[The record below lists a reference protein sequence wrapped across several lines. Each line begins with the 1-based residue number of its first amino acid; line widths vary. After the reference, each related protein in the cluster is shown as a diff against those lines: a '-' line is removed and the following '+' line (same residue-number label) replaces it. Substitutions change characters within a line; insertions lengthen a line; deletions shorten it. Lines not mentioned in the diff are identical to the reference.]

1 MQCKVSTLGS
11 QLVDK
16 ESDSPVWHQ
25 KGITPYKNWH
35 QSFLEIQGHD
45 LETGR

>member
-1 MQCKVSTLGS
+1 MLGS

-25 KGITPYKNWH
+25 NGIRSYKNWH
-35 QSFLEIQGHD
+35 QSFLEIQSRN